1 MNINM
6 FPTKGNLI
14 AAKNSLALARQGYD
28 LMDKKRN
35 ILVREM
41 MDLVDQASTIQT
53 EIDTTFR
60 AAYEALPAGQY
71 RDGYSYGAGHRE
83 DSSSGKYCKDQDA
96 KHHGY

>member
-60 AAYEALPAGQY
+60 AAYEC

-83 DSSSGKYCKDQDA
+83 DSSSGKHCKDQDA

>member
-1 MNINM
+1 MKDGIGEGYTRADYQSVANQ
-6 FPTKGNLI
+6 FFSRQHTKQI
-14 AAKNSLALARQGYD
+14 PAKNSLALARQGYD

-60 AAYEALPAGQY
+60 AAYEALQHA
-71 RDGYSYGAGHRE
+71 HR
-83 DSSSGKYCKDQDA
+83 
-96 KHHGY
+96 